1 MVNSTNSNYITC
13 MKMEKL
19 SSNFR
24 YDINGLR
31 ALAVISVMVFHFNP
45 QWMPAGFVGVDIFFA
60 ISGYLMTSII
70 YRGIDAGEFSL
81 IRFYAARCKRIIP
94 ALILMV
100 SVVIFIAYFTIEPY
114 DYKKIGEHAR
124 DSLLFISNITYF
136 NEAGYFDVDSLE
148 KFLLHTWS
156 LSVEWQFYIIYPVIV
171 LLASIFIGKNHL
183 KYFILSL
190 FLASLI
196 LSWYITKTNAS
207 ESYFMIHT
215 RGWEMMAGGLA
226 YLFPLNASVKIKR
239 IIFYS
244 SIFLV
249 LSSIWIF
256 SSKTPWPSFYAA
268 LPVIFTALVLSIKND
283 KEWLLGN
290 YFSQKVGSLSYSLY
304 LFHWP
309 VLVFSRKLNEAITF
323 PVFVIITFLLSFIS
337 YHLIEKRRAKI
348 KHILP
353 FYILAITVS
362 QVVSI
367 DGVGSRVDKKAQE
380 RASDYNLY
388 YNPWMQY
395 RSVQNNPIEI
405 NHGNGSPRFILTGDS
420 YALMYVKAMEQH
432 GISFDVYAN
441 ESCNVSMSSSKYSG
455 SNTCKR
461 MKLLLNNSLVKDKNL
476 PLIVSQSWDI
486 YLGELDEIDA
496 SKEINSFLSEL
507 VSTSR
512 NRDIYILG
520 TYHQPSYNPY
530 TCLLNNEGLR
540 SNFISGFLSSD
551 KCPTSE
557 SKSKDLMKTKVNIDN
572 ILKNE
577 SKKYSNV
584 KFISIR
590 DYQCDKEKCDIIENG
605 EPIIVR
611 PHLTKY
617 GAEKY
622 SKIIFENMNI
632 K

>member
-1 MVNSTNSNYITC
+1 

-31 ALAVISVMVFHFNP
+31 ALAVIAVMVFHFNP
-45 QWMPAGFVGVDIFFA
+45 TWMPAGFVGVDIFFA

-70 YRGIDAGEFSL
+70 YRGIDSGSFSL
-81 IRFYAARCKRIIP
+81 IKFYAARCKRIIP
-94 ALILMV
+94 ALTLMV
-100 SVVIFIAYFTIEPY
+100 SIVVFIAYFIIEPY
-114 DYKKIGEHAR
+114 DYQKIGKHAR

-136 NEAGYFDVDSLE
+136 SESGYFDVDSLE

-171 LLASIFIGKNHL
+171 LLASIFIGKTHL
-183 KYFILSL
+183 KHFILSL
-190 FLASLI
+190 FLVSLI
-196 LSWYITKTNAS
+196 LSCYITKTNAS

-226 YLFPLNASVKIKR
+226 YLFPLKASVKIKR
-239 IIFYS
+239 IVFYS
-244 SIFLV
+244 SIFIV

-268 LPVIFTALVLSIKND
+268 LPVIFTALVLSIRND

-309 VLVFSRKLNEAITF
+309 VLVFARKLNEVLSF
-323 PVFVIITFLLSFIS
+323 PSFIIITFILSFIS

-348 KHILP
+348 IHILP
-353 FYILAITVS
+353 FYIIVIAAC

-367 DGVGSRVDKKAQE
+367 DGIGSRVDKKAQE

-395 RSVQNNPIEI
+395 RNIQNNPIEI
-405 NHGNGSPRFILTGDS
+405 NHANGSPQYILTGDS
-420 YALMYVKAMEQH
+420 YALMYVKAMEQR

-441 ESCNVSMSSSKYSG
+441 ESCNVSMLSSKYVG
-455 SNTCKR
+455 SPSCQR
-461 MKLLLNNSLVKDKNL
+461 MKFLLKKKLTSDTNT
-476 PLIVSQSWDI
+476 PLLISQSWDI
-486 YLGELDEIDA
+486 YLGELGYDDA
-496 SKEINSFLSEL
+496 KKEVETFISEL
-507 VSTSR
+507 ASINK
-512 NRDIYILG
+512 NRRIYIIG

-530 TCLLNNEGLR
+530 TCILNNIGLK
-540 SNFISGFLSSD
+540 SNFISNMLSSG
-551 KCPTSE
+551 KCPVSE
-557 SKSKDLMKTKVNIDN
+557 SSSRDLTKSKVNLDA
-572 ILKNE
+572 LLSRVTE
-577 SKKYSNV
+577 KYHNV
-584 KFISIR
+584 KFISIK
-590 DYQCDKEKCDIIENG
+590 DEQCKNDSCTIIENG
-605 EPIIVR
+605 EPVIIR

-617 GAEKY
+617 GANKY
-622 SKIIFENMNI
+622 TQYIINAMKN
-632 K
+632 

>member
-1 MVNSTNSNYITC
+1 

-19 SSNFR
+19 SNNFR

-31 ALAVISVMVFHFNP
+31 ALAVVSVMVFHFNP

-81 IRFYAARCKRIIP
+81 IRFYAARSKRIIP

-100 SVVIFIAYFTIEPY
+100 SVVVFIAYFTIEPY

-156 LSVEWQFYIIYPVIV
+156 LSVEWQFYIIYPVMV
-171 LLASIFIGKNHL
+171 LLASIFIEKNNL

-190 FLASLI
+190 FLVSLI

-239 IIFYS
+239 IVFYS
-244 SIFLV
+244 SIFIV

-256 SSKTPWPSFYAA
+256 NSKTPWPSFYAA
-268 LPVIFTALVLSIKND
+268 LPVIFTALVLSIRND

-323 PVFVIITFLLSFIS
+323 PLFVIITLILSFIS

-353 FYILAITVS
+353 FYILAIAVS

-367 DGVGSRVDKKAQE
+367 DGVGSRVDKKAQD

-395 RSVQNNPIEI
+395 RNVQNNPIEI

-441 ESCNVSMSSSKYSG
+441 ESCNVSMPSSKYSG

-461 MKLLLNNSLVKDKNL
+461 MKLLLNNALVKNKNL

-486 YLGELDEIDA
+486 YLGELDEIEA

-557 SKSKDLMKTKVNIDN
+557 SKSKDLMKTKVDIDN

>member
-1 MVNSTNSNYITC
+1 

-19 SSNFR
+19 SSSFR

-100 SVVIFIAYFTIEPY
+100 SVVVFIAYFTIEPY

-183 KYFILSL
+183 KHFILSL
-190 FLASLI
+190 FLVSLI

-226 YLFPLNASVKIKR
+226 YLFPLNASVKTKR

-244 SIFLV
+244 SIFIV

-268 LPVIFTALVLSIKND
+268 LPVIFTALVLSIRND

-309 VLVFSRKLNEAITF
+309 VLVFSKKLNEAITF
-323 PVFVIITFLLSFIS
+323 PLFVIITFILSFIS

-353 FYILAITVS
+353 FYILAIAIS

-367 DGVGSRVDKKAQE
+367 NGVGSRVDKKAQD
-380 RASDYNLY
+380 RAHDYNLY

-395 RSVQNNPIEI
+395 RDIQNNPFEI
-405 NHGNGSPRFILTGDS
+405 NSESGSPQFILTGDS
-420 YALMYVKAMEQH
+420 YAMMYVKAMEEKGLH
-432 GISFDVYAN
+432 VGVYAN
-441 ESCNVSMSSSKYSG
+441 ESCNASMFNSLYAGSKS
-455 SNTCKR
+455 CQR
-461 MKLLLNNSLVKDKNL
+461 MKSLLNKKLTEDKIT
-476 PLIVSQSWDI
+476 PLLVSQSWDI
-486 YLGELDEIDA
+486 YLGELNYKDA
-496 SKEINSFLSEL
+496 KHEVESFMEDLS
-507 VSTSR
+507 SISPDR
-512 NRDIYILG
+512 MIYIIG

-530 TCLLNNEGLR
+530 TCLLNNNGL
-540 SNFISGFLSSD
+540 SPNFFTSLLKRD

-557 SKSKDLMKTKVNIDN
+557 SYDKDLTKSKVDIDALLDLV
-572 ILKNE
+572 
-577 SKKYSNV
+577 SKKHKNI
-584 KFISIR
+584 KFISIKN
-590 DYQCDKEKCDIIENG
+590 DQCKAGICTIIENG

-622 SKIIFENMNI
+622 TRYLMKKI
-632 K
+632 KSS